1 MAMTSALGVKAQNA
15 SAKPVIIGS
24 AAIDS
29 LWNAID
35 RYDEIE
41 LPPLS
46 VFLAFLNVTEDLLFF
61 LFDPLLIFLKL
72 VQLSMLILH

>member
-29 LWNAID
+29 LWKAID

-46 VFLAFLNVTEDLLFF
+46 VFLATAEQHPSIKTFIN
-61 LFDPLLIFLKL
+61 
-72 VQLSMLILH
+72 